1 MSKNQYEMFAPDD
14 TQGSGNQSEERG
26 LYFLNDWVWVSQGQP
41 RTLRLKTQYDGI
53 CQVSEDMR
61 NMLADVH
68 REA

>member
-41 RTLRLKTQYDGI
+41 RILGLKTQYNGI